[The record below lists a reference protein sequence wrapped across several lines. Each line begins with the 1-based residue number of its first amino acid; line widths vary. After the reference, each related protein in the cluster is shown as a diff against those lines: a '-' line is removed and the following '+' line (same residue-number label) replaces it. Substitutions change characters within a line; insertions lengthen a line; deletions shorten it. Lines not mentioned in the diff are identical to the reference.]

1 MARRPPANEDWF
13 MTLMQFLWQYVPGSQ
28 SCVQAWAF
36 NRFVDG
42 KRTCQATTL
51 LRMLHDDDM

>member
-28 SCVQAWAF
+28 LCVQAWAF

-51 LRMLHDDDM
+51 LRMLHDDAM